1 MKGEAVARKKES
13 LVRTLTIHESAYLR
27 LLDVG
32 GLEEVK
38 PVRVEVVKR
47 RKVREGKMFQVPR
60 LLPS

>member
-38 PVRVEVVKR
+38 TVRVEVVKR